1 MLDKEPSPSPKKNS
15 VKWNKKSTSPHVIRI
30 PPNTIHN
37 ADSLIL
43 ADEHAQHNILTSYL
57 WYTRRNKLANGSGGE
72 PGSGWGSLRSK
83 PTTKRTEKAFDRDL
97 QVRRMMEAE
106 SLTLSLTLTTIQV
119 RQMMEAERLAN
130 EERMRLERERL
141 MREREQREE
150 MERSITS
157 L

>member
-1 MLDKEPSPSPKKNS
+1 
-15 VKWNKKSTSPHVIRI
+15 
-30 PPNTIHN
+30 
-37 ADSLIL
+37 
-43 ADEHAQHNILTSYL
+43 
-57 WYTRRNKLANGSGGE
+57 
-72 PGSGWGSLRSK
+72 
-83 PTTKRTEKAFDRDL
+83 
-97 QVRRMMEAE
+97 MMEAE